1 MLQTE
6 TDLSK
11 DEIQKAFSRFKALAG
26 QKDFVSLADL
36 KPIIVDIPIS
46 EQVLATLCVSNSST
60 NDQTEIDFRQL
71 LNVLVS
77 MRKDQDETSLMQY
90 KILFKMYDQDGDGV
104 IGQEEL
110 ASLLFE
116 ISK

>member
-26 QKDFVSLADL
+26 SKGYVSLADL
-36 KPIIVDIPIS
+36 KPTIQDIPIA
-46 EQVLATLCVSNSST
+46 ENVLVTLCVSNPPSGDPS
-60 NDQTEIDFRQL
+60 EIDFRQM
-71 LNVLVS
+71 LNVSVS
-77 MRKDQDETSLMQY
+77 MRKEDEETSLMQY

-104 IGQEEL
+104 IGQVEL